1 MRRARPRTPTSTSR
15 PPRRHPMPRSP
26 AGRGSSAP
34 SASCS
39 SFLSPRPLRGRTGLD
54 AADILLRTGG
64 NARPCGLERGFAA
77 GERVRLRGGEA
88 LIEGRAAARVRLHAG
103 RRGRL
108 LLRRA
113 HHHGRR
119 EHRLCR
125 GAARIAGIAASL
137 DARAVLVDASTRRHL
152 VGGLAARQVCLER
165 GLRIRLARVDAAR
178 RPARDACIRALTER
192 RTAVAQRPP
201 EIPEDGP
208 ATPEARDL
216 RSVDADLPPPRPE
229 RELVPTPVL
238 RRLQLELA
246 REEIGARPAA
256 VAALLQLEPAR
267 VDAFVIAFETR
278 SERVRERAG
287 RARQALRSCVPRRL
301 QAWVAALVGRRGWRS
316 DGCRRAQNGDEERED
331 RPLCVHTPLMGSLRH
346 IIVMHRRLALSSP
359 APVRSE
365 ADPYVQI
372 LANFKRSSVANR
384 YASRAPRRQP
394 NAPASIENDVCRCVS
409 PKNGRGG
416 KLRPAYGD
424 HGIMPHSNILLA
436 TGAAILLMNAVRICG
451 SSCIICMRFL
461 SSSGFGLPLRS
472 HSCSQDACRYLW
484 MTRSAIMSMSGYC
497 WAAATPAKNS
507 AGTRAN
513 GLLIMLFSFLE

>member
-137 DARAVLVDASTRRHL
+137 DARAVLVDASTRRPL

-165 GLRIRLARVDAAR
+165 GL
-178 RPARDACIRALTER
+178 
-192 RTAVAQRPP
+192 
-201 EIPEDGP
+201 
-208 ATPEARDL
+208 
-216 RSVDADLPPPRPE
+216 
-229 RELVPTPVL
+229 
-238 RRLQLELA
+238 
-246 REEIGARPAA
+246 
-256 VAALLQLEPAR
+256 
-267 VDAFVIAFETR
+267 
-278 SERVRERAG
+278 
-287 RARQALRSCVPRRL
+287 RRL

-365 ADPYVQI
+365 PDPYVQI